1 VGATIM
7 ALDSTGAQLKQ
18 LANSFGFKTTGKNAT
33 YKVEASDEEGDAVD
47 RYMKK
52 HFGSGIGGDAEKFA
66 KIKSVAINLAYL
78 MARIDEPGGRFT
90 DRDIALKMD
99 EMGLGADPERTIAVL
114 TNSLQIRNAN
124 AAFEY
129 YELTEGENLD
139 FSNINVV
146 GEMPSLGKKDETG
159 TTEIS
164 GPRGMQKNYNP
175 LGLPENRLAPVEK

>member
-1 VGATIM
+1 
-7 ALDSTGAQLKQ
+7 
-18 LANSFGFKTTGKNAT
+18 
-33 YKVEASDEEGDAVD
+33 
-47 RYMKK
+47 
-52 HFGSGIGGDAEKFA
+52 
-66 KIKSVAINLAYL
+66 

-129 YELTEGENLD
+129 NELMGEPLD

-146 GEMPSLGKKDETG
+146 GKMPSLGKKD
-159 TTEIS
+159 TTEETQT
-164 GPRGMQKNYNP
+164 GPRNMKKIQDPIGYY
-175 LGLPENRLAPVEK
+175 E